1 VKTGVE
7 PDEADELLMPLG
19 DRLRTRRGL
28 IDGGE
33 ATWLHLLADF
43 DRHEL
48 WRLDGQGSCIDW
60 LVLRTG
66 LAAGT
71 AYEKRRIA
79 QELDRRPFLAEAFDA
94 GEISYSAARVISRL
108 DDPDPAVDARLI
120 DVAKSGTVRDLEA
133 LVLRYKNY
141 ADQERDPEE
150 AKSRRRGV
158 RIRRGYDGLSTAEIT
173 LTNLEI
179 DELLTAM
186 RAYSEHEPSGDPAGG
201 RPVDD
206 SPRGEDGAAGA
217 SDDREPATGDS
228 EAVNHSPQG
237 DDAGAIS
244 SADRGSAADDSEDP
258 RPEAV
263 DDSPRDEDGGDDLDN
278 QPPVRPAAWQRR
290 ADAIL
295 DIIRVAMGEGA
306 GPAIPT
312 GADRYLVHLV
322 YNPATGEAQTL
333 DGTPVPT
340 SEVERV
346 LCHASSVAHTYG
358 ADGDLLHLGRRTRD
372 WNIHQERAVKVRDG
386 GRCRFPGCIHRICD
400 IHHLQPWG
408 QDGPTDIEN
417 GASVCRFHHN
427 LIHHGFKATG
437 NANGTITFERPDGTY
452 LDTTYPLARHRQ
464 MAA

>member
-1 VKTGVE
+1 MAVGVE

-19 DRLRTRRGL
+19 ERLRTRRGL
-28 IDGGE
+28 IDQGE
-33 ATWLHLLADF
+33 AAWLHLLADF

-48 WRLDGQGSCIDW
+48 WRLDGQASCVDW

-66 LAAGT
+66 LASGT

-79 QELDRRPFLAEAFDA
+79 QELDRRPLLAEAFDA
-94 GEISYSAARVISRL
+94 GEISYSAARAISRL
-108 DDPDPAVDARLI
+108 DDPDPEVDARLI
-120 DVAKSGTVRDLEA
+120 DVARSGTVRDLET

-186 RAYSEHEPSGDPAGG
+186 RAYSEHEPSDDPAGEGPVDDSPQGEDAGPGASDG
-201 RPVDD
+201 RDSTPGDREPVDD
-206 SPRGEDGAAGA
+206 SPRGEDTEGA
-217 SDDREPATGDS
+217 STEGGDS
-228 EAVNHSPQG
+228 ATEGSNPVN
-237 DDAGAIS
+237 
-244 SADRGSAADDSEDP
+244 
-258 RPEAV
+258 
-263 DDSPRDEDGGDDLDN
+263 DSPRGEDGSDDLDN
-278 QPPVRPAAWQRR
+278 QPLVRPAAWQRR

-306 GPAIPT
+306 RPDIPT

-346 LCHASSVAHTYG
+346 LCHASTVAHTYG
-358 ADGDLLHLGRRTRD
+358 PEGDLLHLGRRTRD
-372 WNIHQERAVKVRDG
+372 WNIHQERAIKVRDG
-386 GRCRFPGCIHRICD
+386 GRCRFPGCVHRICD

-417 GASVCRFHHN
+417 GASICRFHHN

-452 LDTTYPLARHRQ
+452 LDTTYPLARHWQ